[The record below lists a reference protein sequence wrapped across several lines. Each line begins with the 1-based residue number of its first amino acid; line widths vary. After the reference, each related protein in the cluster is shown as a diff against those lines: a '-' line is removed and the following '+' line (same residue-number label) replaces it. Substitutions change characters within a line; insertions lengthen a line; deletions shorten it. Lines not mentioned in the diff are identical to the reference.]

1 MVYFAGPRQTTFER
15 TNPAGAGLP
24 PVPCGYIRMNKPTTM
39 MRLFTLLILLSTFQ
53 VADAQVFTEVTAQ
66 KGISHSYPG
75 NAGGGVSFC
84 DFTGDGLDDLTLAT
98 GDGETIRFYKNNNGS
113 FELMPPL
120 VPHQEEAKHVLW
132 VDFDNDGDKDLYVA
146 THIGVNRLYR
156 NTGNLTFEDVTEQAG
171 LPIEEHR
178 TFGACWGD
186 FDRDGWLD
194 LFFTERKWPASQFIN
209 ENRLFRNN
217 ADGTFTELTAECG
230 AADYGKKPFCASF
243 LDYNND
249 KWPDLYIAND
259 KLTVNALL
267 RNNGDGTFTD
277 VSEETNADLEMDAMG
292 IAIGDYDND
301 GWQDMYISDIDNGN
315 ELLHNLGPDSN
326 GTVVYEEIAADAG
339 VGYYGIAW
347 GVNFFDADNDADLDL
362 YVCGMLSGSGVISSL
377 YYANNG
383 DGTFSQPFA
392 GFEGDTTSSFN
403 QAIGDFNNDGFPD
416 IMVVNTEP
424 FASQLWQNGG
434 TANNWVKFDLQG
446 VLSNR
451 DGVGTKIEVYTN
463 GQYQQRY
470 THCGIAFMGQNSGT
484 ELVGLGGATQ
494 ADSVIVTWPT
504 GHVDRLYNIAA
515 GERILIVEGMTTGG
529 DITVDPDVTITVVP
543 AREQLAD
550 YNLSLYPNP
559 AGQVLNLKYEG
570 QVPFTRFAISNLQGQ
585 IVYHGTLQGNAIPV
599 AHLPEGAYTLILWNQ
614 KGEKMALKWVRN

>member
-1 MVYFAGPRQTTFER
+1 
-15 TNPAGAGLP
+15 
-24 PVPCGYIRMNKPTTM
+24 
-39 MRLFTLLILLSTFQ
+39 MRNLTLVLIFSFLLYSLQ
-53 VADAQVFTEVTAQ
+53 AQVFTEVAFQ
-66 KGISHSYPG
+66 VGITHSYPG

-98 GDGETIRFYKNNNGS
+98 GEGETIQFYKNNNGT
-113 FELMPPL
+113 FQLLPPL

-156 NTGNLTFEDVTEQAG
+156 NTGNLNFEDVTEQAG
-171 LPIEEHR
+171 LPIEQHR

-194 LFFTERKWPASQFIN
+194 LFFTERKWPAGMFIN

-217 ADGTFTELTAECG
+217 ADGTFTELTAQSG

-243 LDYNND
+243 FDYNND

-259 KLTVNALL
+259 KLTINALL
-267 RNNGDGTFTD
+267 RNNADGTFTD
-277 VSEETNADLEMDAMG
+277 VSAQTNTDLAMNAMG

-301 GWQDMYISDIDNGN
+301 GWTDLYLSDIDDGN
-315 ELLHNLGPDSN
+315 ELLHNLGPNSN
-326 GTVVYEEIAADAG
+326 GYPVFEEIADAVG

-362 YVCGMLSGSGVISSL
+362 YVCGMLSGAGVISNVF
-377 YYANNG
+377 YANNAN
-383 DGTFSQPFA
+383 GTFSQPSA

-416 IMVVNTEP
+416 IMVVNVEP
-424 FASQLWQNGG
+424 FASQLWQNSG
-434 TANNWVKFDLQG
+434 TANNWIKFDLQG

-451 DGVGTKIEVYTN
+451 DGVGTKIEVYAA

-484 ELVGLGGATQ
+484 ELVGLGPALQ

-504 GHVDRLYNIAA
+504 GHVDKLYNLAA
-515 GERILIVEGMTTGG
+515 GQRILIVEGMSTGG
-529 DITVDPDVTITVVP
+529 DIAVDPDVNLTVVAAAETLP
-543 AREQLAD
+543 VHDLK
-550 YNLSLYPNP
+550 LFPNP
-559 AGQVLNLKYEG
+559 AGQVLFLAADAPL
-570 QVPFTRFAISNLQGQ
+570 PFSRFAISNWQGQ
-585 IVYHGTLQGNAIPV
+585 MLDSGWLQGNTISV
-599 AHLPEGAYTLILWNQ
+599 AHLPKGAYALILWNQ
-614 KGEKMALKWVRN
+614 KGEKLTMKWVKG